1 MRPSIWT
8 ALGLSATGLL
18 ASTVLLPGPIAAAAP
33 ASSAAGSSAA
43 PVPSGSAP
51 GGPGTQAYLDSSRKD
66 CFGTAQG
73 TRSKVW
79 FTVAGGVLSDVY
91 SPTIENSDNG
101 TLQYVVT
108 NGSTF
113 SDLQQRDMTYSVS
126 SPDPSGMVCQVTS
139 TDTRHGFQ
147 LVTDYITDPARDSVV
162 MQTRLLPL
170 HGNWASVAG
179 LKVYARWD
187 ATIDNTGGG
196 GSSNAGANSATI
208 APRTTAL
215 ISADTHA
222 PSGPFAARVTGA
234 LVASRPFA
242 AESSGFVGT
251 PSDGLKQLDAHY
263 RLVSQYR
270 TATGGNVV
278 QTAEIN
284 TTPGRPFSLAL
295 GFGPGARAA
304 SRAALASARTPFG
317 RTLAGY
323 VAGWRRYDRT
333 LRPPPASLPGLSPGG
348 GARMRAM
355 YWLSANVL
363 KADEDKT
370 YSGAFVASPTDPWGQ
385 SVPATTT
392 HPGWT
397 YREVFARDSYETF
410 TGLLADG
417 DTGSARAMEIGRAH
431 V

>member
-18 ASTVLLPGPIAAAAP
+18 ASTVLVPGPIAAAAP
-33 ASSAAGSSAA
+33 ASSAAHSSAVS
-43 PVPSGSAP
+43 VPSGSAP
-51 GGPGTQAYLDSSRKD
+51 GRPGTQAYLDSSRKD

-73 TRSKVW
+73 TGSKVW

-91 SPTIENSDNG
+91 SPTIENTDNG
-101 TLQYVVT
+101 TLQYIVT

-139 TDTRHGFQ
+139 TDTRHSFQ

-162 MQTRLLPL
+162 MRTRLLPL

-215 ISADTHA
+215 ISSDTHA

-234 LVASRPFA
+234 LVASKPFA
-242 AESSGFVGT
+242 
-251 PSDGLKQLDAHY
+251 
-263 RLVSQYR
+263 R
-270 TATGGNVV
+270 
-278 QTAEIN
+278 
-284 TTPGRPFSLAL
+284 
-295 GFGPGARAA
+295 
-304 SRAALASARTPFG
+304 
-317 RTLAGY
+317 
-323 VAGWRRYDRT
+323 
-333 LRPPPASLPGLSPGG
+333 
-348 GARMRAM
+348 
-355 YWLSANVL
+355 
-363 KADEDKT
+363 
-370 YSGAFVASPTDPWGQ
+370 
-385 SVPATTT
+385 
-392 HPGWT
+392 
-397 YREVFARDSYETF
+397 
-410 TGLLADG
+410 
-417 DTGSARAMEIGRAH
+417 
-431 V
+431 